1 MNHTKKFVKVVTALM
16 ESVVVV
22 VVVVV
27 VVLAL
32 SMKKIALVIRTKYQP
47 TVRKHWLESFYTFH
61 AIELL

>member
-1 MNHTKKFVKVVTALM
+1 MNNTKKFVKVVTALM
-16 ESVVVV
+16 ESVV

>member
-1 MNHTKKFVKVVTALM
+1 MNNTKKFVKVVTALM
-16 ESVVVV
+16 ESVVV

-47 TVRKHWLESFYTFH
+47 TVRKHWLESYYTFH